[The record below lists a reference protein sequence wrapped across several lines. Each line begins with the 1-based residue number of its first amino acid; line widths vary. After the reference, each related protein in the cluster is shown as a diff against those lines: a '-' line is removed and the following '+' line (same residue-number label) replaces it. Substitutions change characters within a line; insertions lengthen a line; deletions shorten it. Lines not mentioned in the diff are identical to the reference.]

1 MEVTQDDMDFLH
13 QTLNKSFTKIEK
25 NFQRIE
31 ERFKQMDKRFEQM
44 DERFEKM
51 DDRFNKIEKHLD
63 YHDVRF
69 NDLEKRLS
77 EKVDKKDFR
86 TLITVLKAGNIIN
99 RHEADHFLIPVS

>member
-31 ERFKQMDKRFEQM
+31 ERFKQMDERFEQM
-44 DERFEKM
+44 NE
-51 DDRFNKIEKHLD
+51 RFNKIEKHLD
-63 YHDVRF
+63 YHDARF

-86 TLITVLKAGNIIN
+86 TLITVLRAGNVLN
-99 RHEADHFLIPVS
+99 RHEADHFLIPIT